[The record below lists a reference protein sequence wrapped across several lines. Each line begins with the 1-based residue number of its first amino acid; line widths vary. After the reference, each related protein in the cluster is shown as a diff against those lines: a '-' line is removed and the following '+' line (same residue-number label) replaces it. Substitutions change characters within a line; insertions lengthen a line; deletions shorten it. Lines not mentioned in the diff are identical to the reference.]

1 MTQPPDSQRPRPR
14 KIPRQARSANTLAV
28 IVEATARILEERG
41 MGGFTTNAVAERAGV
56 SIGSLYQYFPSKEAL
71 LGALIVREASGFI
84 ADSERALA
92 LASGAEILAGLIGAA
107 VRHQLQRPALA
118 RLLDIEEARLP
129 HDKERYEVL
138 LRLRE
143 ILATALRHPDLRLP
157 PDLSIAQV
165 ADDVLAIIRG
175 LADAA
180 GARGETEQDGLQ
192 RRVSRAVLGYL
203 YGARAPDG
211 AVSRNA

>member
-118 RLLDIEEARLP
+118 RLLESKKRGYPTIRNGTRSCFGYARS
-129 HDKERYEVL
+129 
-138 LRLRE
+138 LRGHFSILTCNCRQTSPLR
-143 ILATALRHPDLRLP
+143 R
-157 PDLSIAQV
+157 
-165 ADDVLAIIRG
+165 
-175 LADAA
+175 
-180 GARGETEQDGLQ
+180 
-192 RRVSRAVLGYL
+192 
-203 YGARAPDG
+203 
-211 AVSRNA
+211 

>member
-1 MTQPPDSQRPRPR
+1 MTETPGSQRPRPR

-71 LGALIVREASGFI
+71 LGALIVREASGLI
-84 ADSERALA
+84 AESERALA
-92 LASGAEILAGLIGAA
+92 LASGADILAGLIGAA
-107 VRHQLQRPALA
+107 VRHQMQRPALA

-157 PDLSIAQV
+157 PDVSITQV

-175 LADAA
+175 LVDAA

-211 AVSRNA
+211 AISRNA

>member
-1 MTQPPDSQRPRPR
+1 MTETLGSQRPRPR

-71 LGALIVREASGFI
+71 LGALIVREASGLI
-84 ADSERALA
+84 AESERALA
-92 LASGAEILAGLIGAA
+92 LASGADILAGLIGAA

-129 HDKERYEVL
+129 HDKERHEVL

-157 PDLSIAQV
+157 PDVSITQV

-175 LADAA
+175 LVDAA
-180 GARGETEQDGLQ
+180 GARGESEQDGLQ
-192 RRVSRAVLGYL
+192 SRVYRAVLGYL
-203 YGARAPDG
+203 YGAARP
-211 AVSRNA
+211 